1 MLFIRFKYF
10 IICLFVAVLLPFIG
24 VTQNLVS
31 NPSFEDTVSCPTNE
45 HQLWR
50 TDGWYTVNQTP
61 DYFNSCTDNADI
73 DVPVNYFGSTIPAD
87 GNGYVGLVSY
97 VSTTPDFR
105 EIIGTEL
112 KQPLIPGTRY
122 YVSACIIRPDTS
134 IADCVV
140 NKFGFKFSNTF
151 LPSTSVVDNFSHF
164 STDST
169 FRDKNDWATIKGSF
183 VADSA
188 YSFLFIGNFYTD
200 ADINVSDCSTAGG
213 YHFAYNFIDMICV
226 SADSSKLNYTC
237 NATVGFTDEVSVN
250 DFKISPNP
258 FNDFI
263 SLRTAKSSPFTFV
276 ISDVSGKAIVNQV
289 YEGNAVIET
298 NHLTKGIYFYK
309 MVDESGKVVIGKLV
323 KTN

>member
-10 IICLFVAVLLPFIG
+10 IICLFVAVLLPFFG
-24 VTQNLVS
+24 VTQNLVN

-50 TDGWYTVNQTP
+50 TDGWYAVNQTP

-73 DVPVNYFGSTIPAD
+73 DVPVNYFGNTIPAD

-151 LPSTSVVDNFSHF
+151 LPSTSVVDN
-164 STDST
+164 
-169 FRDKNDWATIKGSF
+169 
-183 VADSA
+183 
-188 YSFLFIGNFYTD
+188 
-200 ADINVSDCSTAGG
+200 
-213 YHFAYNFIDMICV
+213 
-226 SADSSKLNYTC
+226 
-237 NATVGFTDEVSVN
+237 
-250 DFKISPNP
+250 
-258 FNDFI
+258 
-263 SLRTAKSSPFTFV
+263 
-276 ISDVSGKAIVNQV
+276 
-289 YEGNAVIET
+289 
-298 NHLTKGIYFYK
+298 
-309 MVDESGKVVIGKLV
+309 
-323 KTN
+323 